1 MSIRMRQP
9 KTQWNDQSF
18 AMDMN
23 WTDKG
28 VKTAELSPNMV
39 NRVPPTIVLVLV
51 KDILQYF
58 VDSPQADTMQALST
72 AQTTSRTV
80 IVSVRLSTIVPHFQ
94 AYFFLAARRAPN
106 AILQQIVAVIMQ
118 QGLLLEYKPL
128 VNWLKVT
135 RLLKSRKMG
144 HPSFLQTLTQS
155 Y

>member
-1 MSIRMRQP
+1 MPRQMGQP
-9 KTQWNDQSF
+9 KTQWDECNF
-18 AMDMN
+18 AMDMD
-23 WTDKG
+23 WTDMG
-28 VKTAELSPNMV
+28 VRTVELPPSLFNQAT
-39 NRVPPTIVLVLV
+39 PTIVLVLV
-51 KDILQYF
+51 EDILQYF
-58 VDSPQADTMQALST
+58 VDSQQADTMQELST

-94 AYFFLAARRAPN
+94 AYFFLAARKAPN